1 MDINKVVS
9 GLTSSGVLGGLAGG
23 AVSGA
28 ILSNKKA
35 RKGAGTLLKA
45 GGIAALGAVAWQAY
59 KSYKGRPGAE
69 AAEAASRPA
78 AESSW
83 DALSRDRFEIDA
95 GDSSPQSTSLLLVQ
109 AMIAAAGADGHM
121 DGDEYRK
128 IMDRVVQL
136 DLAADEKAMVFDSL
150 NAPLSMS
157 GICERV
163 ESPELAV
170 EVYLASLVAVDRSRS
185 EAALYLDAL
194 AYRLGLPEKLV
205 AALIAE
211 AESQAQE
218 TAA

>member
-1 MDINKVVS
+1 MVS
-9 GLTSSGVLGGLAGG
+9 GLSRSGVLGGLAGG

-28 ILSNKKA
+28 IMGNKKA
-35 RKGAGTLLKA
+35 RKTAGTLVKA

-59 KSYKGRPGAE
+59 KGYKGRPGAE
-69 AAEAASRPA
+69 AAQAASEPS

-83 DALSRDRFEIDA
+83 DALSEEKFRLDA
-95 GDSSPQSTSLLLVQ
+95 EDDGPQSAPLLLVQ
-109 AMIAAAGADGHM
+109 AMIAAASADGHM
-121 DGDEYRK
+121 DGDERRK

-150 NAPLSMS
+150 HAPQSMNE
-157 GICERV
+157 ICERV
-163 ESPELAV
+163 DSQELAV
-170 EVYLASLVAVDRSRS
+170 EVYLASLMVVDRARS

-211 AESQAQE
+211 AESQARE
-218 TAA
+218 EAVPDHV

>member
-1 MDINKVVS
+1 M
-9 GLTSSGVLGGLAGG
+9 
-23 AVSGA
+23 
-28 ILSNKKA
+28 SNKKA

-59 KSYKGRPGAE
+59 KGYKGRPGAE
-69 AAEAASRPA
+69 VAEAASRPA

-95 GDSSPQSTSLLLVQ
+95 EDSSPQSTSLLLVQ

-121 DGDEYRK
+121 DGDERRK

-136 DLAADEKAMVFDSL
+136 DLAADEKSMVFDSL
-150 NAPLSMS
+150 NAPLSMNA
-157 GICERV
+157 ICDRV
-163 ESPELAV
+163 DSQELAV
-170 EVYLASLVAVDRSRS
+170 EVYLASLMVVDRSRS

-211 AESQAQE
+211 AESQAQQ
-218 TAA
+218 AAA

>member
-1 MDINKVVS
+1 MDIDKVFS
-9 GLTSSGVLGGLAGG
+9 GLTRSGVLGGLAGG

-28 ILSNKKA
+28 IMSNKKA
-35 RKGAGTLLKA
+35 RRGAGTLLKA

-59 KSYKGRPGAE
+59 KSYKGRPGSE
-69 AAEAASRPA
+69 AAEAASGPA

-121 DGDEYRK
+121 DGDERRR

-150 NAPLSMS
+150 NAPLAMNE
-157 GICERV
+157 ICERV
-163 ESPELAV
+163 DSQELAV
-170 EVYLASLVAVDRSRS
+170 EIYLASLMAVDRSRS

>member
-205 AALIAE
+205 AALSAE
-211 AESQAQE
+211 AESPA
-218 TAA
+218 

>member
-9 GLTSSGVLGGLAGG
+9 GLSRSGVLGGLAGG
-23 AVSGA
+23 ALSGA
-28 ILSNKKA
+28 IMSNKKA

-59 KSYKGRPGAE
+59 KGYKGRPGAE

-95 GDSSPQSTSLLLVQ
+95 EDSSPQSTSLLLVQ

-121 DGDEYRK
+121 DGDERRK

-136 DLAADEKAMVFDSL
+136 DLAADEKSMVFDSL
-150 NAPLSMS
+150 NAPLSMNA
-157 GICERV
+157 ICDRV
-163 ESPELAV
+163 DSQELAV
-170 EVYLASLVAVDRSRS
+170 EVYLASLMVVDRSRS

-211 AESQAQE
+211 AESQAQQ
-218 TAA
+218 AAA